1 MKTKGTA
8 NLPEKTSYTKYYE
21 HDGALRAFA
30 NRMMWFGISAVLISF
45 VLAILLFYVR
55 VQPPTVIRIA
65 ANGEAS
71 VVSGATTTPRTPLGF
86 MSALA
91 ASPTAGEQP
100 ADIEGRAVVRK
111 FLENYLTYTPTTME
125 KNWAD
130 ALNMMTHNLRTLTL
144 NQLRDQDIVSKVHDD
159 EITSTFKLR
168 SLEPLKG
175 QPWTY
180 VAFGVKEVHRMHNKI
195 ESTDRLVARYDVRL
209 LQTERSE
216 RVPSGLLVAEYGES
230 QMVGEMDNG
239 LVQSGVL
246 SEDGKKYT
254 NSAAAGR

>member
-8 NLPEKTSYTKYYE
+8 NLPEKISYTKYYE
-21 HDGALRAFA
+21 HDGALRAYA

-45 VLAILLFYVR
+45 VLALLLFYVR

-65 ANGEAS
+65 ANGEAT
-71 VVSGATTTPRTPLGF
+71 VVSGATTSARTPLGF
-86 MSALA
+86 ISALA
-91 ASPTAGEQP
+91 APSERGEQP
-100 ADIEGRAVVRK
+100 ADIEGRAMIRR
-111 FLENYLTYTPTTME
+111 FLEDYLTYTPTTLE
-125 KNWAD
+125 KNCAD

-168 SLEPLKG
+168 SLEPVKG

-180 VAFGVKEVHRMHNKI
+180 VAFGVKEVHRMHNNI

-209 LQTERSE
+209 LQTVRSE
-216 RVPSGLLVAEYGES
+216 RVPSGLLVAEYREQ
-230 QMVGEMDNG
+230 QMVGERDNG
-239 LVQSGVL
+239 LEQSSL
-246 SEDGKKYT
+246 LMNDSK
-254 NSAAAGR
+254 R